1 MDTNLVL
8 LLSSFLIGLYV
19 AWNIGAN
26 DAANSMGS
34 SVGAKAITFKQAIFI
49 ASILT
54 FVGATFIGS
63 HVTDTVRK
71 GIVDPAFIKNPEV
84 AIIGFISALLASG
97 LWITFATWKSLPIST
112 THSIIGSLIGFGLI
126 YGGIDMVNWLK
137 VGEITLSWITS
148 PIFAGLLAF
157 IIFKFIVKFI
167 LKSKDRRKAIAVAS
181 PLFIIVT
188 VSIIFFSLMFKTK
201 LGSSLQGEKLLIA
214 IFIAIATMILLWLW
228 NRQLTVKVGRVERIF
243 RRLQIM
249 TAAYMALSIGS
260 NDVANAVGPVAAI
273 YSIIKTGEMGSQVAV
288 PIWLLA
294 FGGIGIALGISTWGY
309 KVIQTIGHKITKLSN
324 TRGFT
329 LEFSAAT
336 SVLIASKLGMPVSTT
351 HAIVGAVVG
360 IGLAKGLDAIDLGVV
375 KKIIYSWFLTVPVTA
390 ILTIP
395 VYLCLM
401 KLFNPV

>member
-1 MDTNLVL
+1 MDISL
-8 LLSSFLIGLYV
+8 LLLFSAFLMGFYV

-71 GIVDPAFIKNPEV
+71 GIVDPAFIKDPQV

-126 YGGIDMVNWLK
+126 YGGIDMVNWTK

-157 IIFKFIVKFI
+157 VIFKFIVKFI
-167 LKSKDRRKAIAVAS
+167 LKSRNRRKAAAVAS

-188 VSIIFFSLMFKTK
+188 ISIIFFSLMFKTK
-201 LGSSLQGEKLLIA
+201 LGSLLQGDKLLIA
-214 IFIAIATMILLWLW
+214 ASIAIVTMILLWLW
-228 NRQLTVKVGRVERIF
+228 NRQLTIKVGRVERIF

-273 YSIIKTGEMGSQVAV
+273 YSIIKTGELGSHVAV
-288 PIWLLA
+288 PVWLLA

-309 KVIQTIGHKITKLSN
+309 KVIKTIGHGITKLSN

-336 SVLIASKLGMPVSTT
+336 SVLVASKLGMPVSTT
-351 HAIVGAVVG
+351 HAVVGAVVG

-375 KKIIYSWFLTVPVTA
+375 RKIIYSWFLTVPVTA

-401 KLFNPV
+401 RLFKP